1 MKKELSF
8 YRGCSG
14 SYESRA
20 PNYAKIVG
28 EGKHQQVHARPYPPR
43 LCTNS
48 ALQVLRFLEWLHLMT
63 LPQVKRKPNFQV
75 HAYSAMRRE

>member
-28 EGKHQQVHARPYPPR
+28 EGKHQQVHARPYPPPA
-43 LCTNS
+43 S
-48 ALQVLRFLEWLHLMT
+48 ALIALSRCCDSWSGCT
-63 LPQVKRKPNFQV
+63 
-75 HAYSAMRRE
+75 